1 MPKMIKVFKINGLRV
16 MRIPDLSV
24 ASFFKA
30 DEIFSKNYAYYPP
43 ERFKNEKS
51 GEKEDIWVLGVIIY

>member
-1 MPKMIKVFKINGLRV
+1 MPKMIKIFKINGLQV

-24 ASFFKA
+24 ARCYKPEESP
-30 DEIFSKNYAYYPP
+30 KNFAYYPP
-43 ERFKNEKS
+43 ERFKNDKS